1 MKAPPAICIENALGV
16 CTVREDT
23 RLLAELAGEAPSP
36 GAERP
41 LTGRALDLGTG
52 SGYVAI
58 YLAQRGWEVD
68 AVDVS
73 PRALELA
80 RRNAATN
87 GVAPRI
93 YASDMFGAVRGP
105 YDVIACNPPQRGNE
119 TEGSRLITATLR
131 RLPSLSNLLLRITQ
145 PVLERKRLDFLAQ
158 LAHAARAHLAPGGRL
173 LLVISPLEAAE
184 LPKLVPGMRVAG
196 QAPVGAIPGLS
207 VVTFV
212 YEWFSDGNG

>member
-1 MKAPPAICIENALGV
+1 MTVQPSIRIENALGV

-23 RLLAELAGEAPSP
+23 RLLAELAGERAAS
-36 GAERP
+36 A
-41 LTGRALDLGTG
+41 GRALDLGTG

-58 YLAQRGWEVD
+58 YLAQHGWDVD

-80 RRNAATN
+80 RRNAELN

-93 YASDMFGAVRGP
+93 YASNMFGSVSGP

-131 RLPSLSNLLLRITQ
+131 RLPSLSNLLLRLTQ
-145 PVLERKRLDFLAQ
+145 PMLERKRLGFLAE
-158 LAHAARAHLAPGGRL
+158 LVHGARPHLAAGGRL

-184 LPKLVPGMRVAG
+184 LPKLAPGLRAAG
-196 QAPVGAIPGLS
+196 SAPVDAIPGLS

-212 YEWFSDGNG
+212 YEPSAQRIG